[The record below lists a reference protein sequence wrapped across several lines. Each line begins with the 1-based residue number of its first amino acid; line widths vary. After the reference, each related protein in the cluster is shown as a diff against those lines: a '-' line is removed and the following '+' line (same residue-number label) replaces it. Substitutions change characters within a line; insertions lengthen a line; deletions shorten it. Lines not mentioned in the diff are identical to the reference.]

1 MITLWRW
8 ANDANVANVAQCA
21 MCNAKVANVANV
33 ANDANNVAQQQKR
46 RGDNPEIS
54 GVPPDCLPWLSG
66 PHLRPHLG
74 HI

>member
-33 ANDANNVAQQQKR
+33 ANVENNVAQQQKR

-54 GVPPDCLPWLSG
+54 GVESSRDANLNLS
-66 PHLRPHLG
+66 LVN
-74 HI
+74 I

>member
-33 ANDANNVAQQQKR
+33 ANNVAQQQKR

-54 GVPPDCLPWLSG
+54 GVESSRDANLNLS
-66 PHLRPHLG
+66 LVN
-74 HI
+74 I

>member
-21 MCNAKVANVANV
+21 MCNAKVANVAN
-33 ANDANNVAQQQKR
+33 NVAQQQKR

-54 GVPPDCLPWLSG
+54 GVESSRDANLNLS
-66 PHLRPHLG
+66 LVN
-74 HI
+74 I

>member
-21 MCNAKVANVANV
+21 MCNAKVANVAN
-33 ANDANNVAQQQKR
+33 NVAQQQKR

-54 GVPPDCLPWLSG
+54 GVESQVATQT
-66 PHLRPHLG
+66 
-74 HI
+74 

>member
-21 MCNAKVANVANV
+21 KCNAKVANV
-33 ANDANNVAQQQKR
+33 ANNVAQQQKR

-54 GVPPDCLPWLSG
+54 GVESSRDANLNLS
-66 PHLRPHLG
+66 LVN
-74 HI
+74 I

>member
-33 ANDANNVAQQQKR
+33 ANNVAQQQKR

-54 GVPPDCLPWLSG
+54 GVESQVATQT
-66 PHLRPHLG
+66 
-74 HI
+74 